1 MAKLTVKQVLKR
13 ADKADTKKAQWRT
26 IYEEAYEYGLPQRN
40 LYGGGYENSV
50 PEGNKSSKVYDS
62 TAVNSVQRFGNRI
75 QSALF
80 PPYRKWC
87 ALLAGED
94 AKREVD
100 NPQELQAALDIYTE
114 KMFAVLRQ
122 SSFDLAMSEFL
133 LDLCVGTAVMLIQP
147 GDETTPIRF
156 EAVPQYLVSL
166 EAGPNGTIDNVYRK
180 LKLRGEAIE
189 RQWPDVKIHD
199 ELQKMID
206 DKPEEDVELLEAT
219 IYKPNEGYY
228 CYHVI
233 DVKNKEELVYR
244 TSTSSAWIISRY
256 STVSSEIMGRGPL
269 LSCISDVKTLNKVKE
284 LILKNASLAISGV
297 YLAADDGVLNPQ
309 TVRIQP
315 GAIIPV
321 ARNGG
326 PQGES
331 LKPLPKAGD
340 FNVAQIVINDLTANI
355 KKVLLDDSLPPDT
368 MSARSATEIVQRMK
382 ELSQNMGSAFGR
394 LITEAMIPIVRR
406 VLFIMDSQGL
416 IDMPLKIDGQELKVV
431 PTSPLAQAQSLDELE
446 NVMKFIQIT
455 QGIGPI
461 GQVALNQDETLDY
474 IADKLGIP
482 GRILN
487 SAEERKAMMAEM
499 AQMAQ
504 QAGMIPGAE
513 GAEGAPPEG
522 PPVE

>member
-1 MAKLTVKQVLKR
+1 MQKLTVPQILKR
-13 ADKADTKKAQWRT
+13 SEKADNRKEQWRS
-26 IYEEAYEYGLPQRN
+26 IYEECYEYGLPQRN
-40 LYGGGYENSV
+40 LYGGSFENNV
-50 PEGNKSSKVYDS
+50 PGTNKSSRVFDS
-62 TAVNSVQRFGNRI
+62 TAVHSTQRFANRI

-87 ALLAGED
+87 ALVAGED

-100 NPQELQAALDIYTE
+100 NPQELQIALDIYTE

-122 SSFDLAMSEFL
+122 SSFDLVMSEFL

-147 GDETTPIRF
+147 GDELTPIRF

-180 LKLRGEAIE
+180 LRIRGEAIQ
-189 RQWPDVKIHD
+189 RQWPDSNIHSV
-199 ELQKMID
+199 LQKAID
-206 DKPEEDVELLEAT
+206 DKPEEDIELLEAT
-219 IYKPNEGYY
+219 IYKPDEAIY

-233 DVKNKEELVYR
+233 DVKNREEIVYR
-244 TSTSSAWIISRY
+244 TSTSTAWVISRY
-256 STVSSEIMGRGPL
+256 MTVSNEIMGRGPL
-269 LSCISDVKTLNKVKE
+269 CSCIADVKTLNKTKE

-326 PQGES
+326 PQGDS
-331 LKPLPKAGD
+331 LKPLPKSGD
-340 FNVAQIVINDLTANI
+340 FNVAQLVIQDLTANI

-394 LITEAMIPIVRR
+394 LITEAMLPIVRR

-416 IDMPLKIDGQELKVV
+416 VDMPLKIDGQEIKVV
-431 PTSPLAQAQSLDELE
+431 PVSPLAQAQSLDELE
-446 NVMKFIQIT
+446 NVMKFVQIS

-461 GQVALNQDETLDY
+461 GQVALNQDEALDY

-482 GRILN
+482 GKILN
-487 SAEERKAMMAEM
+487 SQEERKTMIAQMT
-499 AQMAQ
+499 QMAQ

-513 GAEGAPPEG
+513 GEGQGE